1 MAESKGAE
9 AKDTPGNS
17 VYWKQVFICLTVG
30 VGSFQFNQ
38 NI

>member
-9 AKDTPGNS
+9 AKDTPGNF

-30 VGSFQFNQ
+30 VGSFHFNQ